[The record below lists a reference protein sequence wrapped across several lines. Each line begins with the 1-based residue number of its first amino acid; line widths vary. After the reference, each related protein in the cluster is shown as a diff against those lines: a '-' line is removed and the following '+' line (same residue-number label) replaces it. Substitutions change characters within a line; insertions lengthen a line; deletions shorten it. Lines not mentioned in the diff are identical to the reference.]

1 MASSAQTINERVI
14 RWSEMRLPHPSRP
27 GSLATWELDGPFA
40 VRPYYRVEGEETIVR
55 IDHLDQRR
63 DDGTLAGC
71 LYCGAGGLSRRAQV
85 RWGPIVLLA
94 ILGLVPAY
102 WTFGVTALLVA
113 YPIWFLWSSAPR
125 VETCGQCGSEFV
137 NFCEGPRP

>member
-1 MASSAQTINERVI
+1 
-14 RWSEMRLPHPSRP
+14 
-27 GSLATWELDGPFA
+27 
-40 VRPYYRVEGEETIVR
+40 
-55 IDHLDQRR
+55 RR

-71 LYCGAGGLSRRAQV
+71 LYCGAQELSRRAQV

-94 ILGLVPAY
+94 ILGLAPAY
-102 WTFGVTALLVA
+102 WTFGLTALLVA

-125 VETCGQCGSEFV
+125 VETCRHCGSEFV

>member
-40 VRPYYRVEGEETIVR
+40 VRPYYRVEGEEAIVR

-63 DDGTLAGC
+63 DDSQAQRSPSALPC
-71 LYCGAGGLSRRAQV
+71 SNQWRA
-85 RWGPIVLLA
+85 R
-94 ILGLVPAY
+94 
-102 WTFGVTALLVA
+102 
-113 YPIWFLWSSAPR
+113 
-125 VETCGQCGSEFV
+125 
-137 NFCEGPRP
+137 